1 MDEAIKSLVTIE
13 RHRSIVSATLRAV
26 AYELMRRADL
36 HDQSKLSLDE
46 FEGFAK
52 INVVGREHAY
62 GSDEYY
68 ASLKAIE
75 PNPIPLHYSRNDHHP
90 EHHKNLSD
98 MEFPQLVEMVCDW
111 YAASVTYGKTTFQGG
126 LTVSFDRWKF
136 SEGQKFFI
144 QSLAQWIEENER

>member
-1 MDEAIKSLVTIE
+1 MDESLKAFVTIE
-13 RHRSIVSATLRAV
+13 RHRAIVSATLRAV

-52 INVVGREHAY
+52 INKVGREHDY

-68 ASLKAIE
+68 AALKAVE

-90 EHHKNLSD
+90 EFHAKITD
-98 MEFPQLVEMVCDW
+98 MEFPELVEMVCDW
-111 YAASVTYGKTTFQGG
+111 YAASVAYGKTSFQNS
-126 LTVSFDRWKF
+126 LTVSFGRWAF
-136 SEGQKFFI
+136 TDGQKFLI
-144 QSLAQWIEENER
+144 NSLAQWIEENE